1 MSLPVVLPGSC
12 CSVPRL
18 GPLPQAAAAT
28 TAGTA
33 ASAGSLSAAA
43 ADPSLP
49 PLRSPQGCDPLPADG
64 SAAPAPAPSLVLAR
78 PLLSLGLLQ
87 VVLGCSL
94 VALNFGA
101 LSLSSASPVKNSY
114 PFWAGSSVILCGIL
128 GIMTWKRPMMLL
140 ANLFVLLS
148 IICVLLNL
156 AGFILGCQGVQFVSG
171 VPRCDLV
178 DMGENKICFCC
189 EEFHLAKC
197 TEEEAALTLYHMKSC
212 SAGHHLL
219 KKALFALCAL
229 NALTITVCMVAAA
242 LRYLRIFATRRSCI
256 DESHIEDQD
265 QVLDPDDFVPP
276 VPPPSYFATLY
287 SCAPQMSCRMLCSDV
302 IPLPHIYRARIKDV
316 EVFCPLD
323 PPPPYEAVQ
332 SQNSSEQEGALQISV
347 VELVDSGEVS
357 DRQASQGEE
366 IPVSSSRVS
375 LSPSNASLVPAEGA
389 RRRAFNPLWKQS
401 KSDPVLHCWLL
412 QGAVLS
418 CEAAKQAEVK
428 PQLCTVTFRKSLRA
442 RALRGRPQS
451 LIDYKSYTDTKRLVA
466 WILEQPSCN
475 MSPDIH
481 ELVENIKSV
490 LKSDEKHMAEAI
502 TSATFLEQ
510 VTASAQQAM
519 SSSAH
524 MLPLRWH
531 SGLLHL
537 ESCGDLSTFT
547 TDEDQ
552 LAERKIQRAEHERP
566 HSLIG
571 VVRETVL

>member
-1 MSLPVVLPGSC
+1 
-12 CSVPRL
+12 R
-18 GPLPQAAAAT
+18 
-28 TAGTA
+28 
-33 ASAGSLSAAA
+33 
-43 ADPSLP
+43 
-49 PLRSPQGCDPLPADG
+49 
-64 SAAPAPAPSLVLAR
+64 SAAPAPGAGSLPAR

-87 VVLGCSL
+87 IVLGCSL

-101 LSLSSASPVKNSY
+101 LSLSSAPQVKNAC
-114 PFWAGSSVILCGIL
+114 PFWAGSSVILSGIL
-128 GIMTWKRPMMLL
+128 GLTTWKRPLMLL

-156 AGFILGCQGVQFVSG
+156 AGFILGCQGVQFVSS
-171 VPRCDLV
+171 VPRCNLV

-197 TEEEAALTLYHMKSC
+197 TEEETALKLYHVKSC
-212 SAGHHLL
+212 SAAHLLL
-219 KKALFALCAL
+219 KKVLFAICAL
-229 NALTITVCMVAAA
+229 NALTTTVCLVAAA
-242 LRYLRIFATRRSCI
+242 LRYLQIFATRRSCI
-256 DESHIEDQD
+256 DEPQIEDQD
-265 QVLDPDDFVPP
+265 HVLDPDDFVPP
-276 VPPPSYFATLY
+276 VPPPSYFATFY
-287 SCAPQMSCRMLCSDV
+287 CTPRMSGRMLGSDV
-302 IPLPHIYRARIKDV
+302 IPLPHIYGARIKGV

-323 PPPPYEAVQ
+323 PPPPYEAVW

-347 VELVDSGEVS
+347 MEVVDSGEVS
-357 DRQASQGEE
+357 DRQASQGKKY
-366 IPVSSSRVS
+366 ILKFSSSRVS
-375 LSPSNASLVPAEGA
+375 LSLLNARPVPAGVC
-389 RRRAFNPLWKQS
+389 RRAFNPLRKWS
-401 KSDPVLHCWLL
+401 KSDPVLHCQLL

-418 CEAAKQAEVK
+418 CEAATQTEVK
-428 PQLCTVTFRKSLRA
+428 PQLCAVTLRKSLRA

-451 LIDYKSYTDTKRLVA
+451 LIDYESYTDTKQLVA
-466 WILEQPSCN
+466 WILEQSCS

-510 VTASAQQAM
+510 VVMTPSQQAM
-519 SSSAH
+519 SLSAH
-524 MLPLRWH
+524 VLPFRQH
-531 SGLLHL
+531 PGLLHL

-552 LAERKIQRAEHERP
+552 LVERRIQRAEHERP